1 MSQYGIGHIINKT
14 NGKTFIFKSKNLTKS
29 WENYHALLNENYHHN
44 NSLQKDWNE
53 LGSDCFVFEI
63 KEIVEENDDILTQKF
78 NYYIEN
84 NDNIYNNFI
93 LENIPFDYIIKIL
106 TDELYNIIG
115 ESQINPL
122 FLNKLATNYIG
133 EEYYPQIKNE
143 ALSSINNGE
152 VKKGEVDNLLDNI
165 ISDIIKNKKIEIEN
179 RKEKQF
185 KELYGIIGEN
195 ELSQSFLDLLKENDL
210 SSDIGLEIKSKM
222 VDLINNNL
230 NESVDVKI
238 NELINEQRN
247 IHDKQIESELL
258 SQLHDLTGE
267 LDLTQNY
274 VDKLYSKGLTPE
286 TGFIIRQNI
295 KKQIQNGEIKDEY
308 IKNILDKAL
317 DDESKRLTIENEN
330 KLIKYLYDFCGK
342 DSLSTQFK
350 SKLDIFSLNY
360 EKGYQIKEKIYSLI
374 KSHEITETSQIDTKI
389 DDLIENEVIK
399 ETENKN
405 KLFEQLYDIIGEN
418 QLNEEFKSKLKSYN
432 IDDEWGISLLNSLKN
447 DINTYNVKE
456 DFDFK
461 THIDNYILDKKQMD
475 LSNSLDEIFNSEE
488 LYSKLN
494 THFLNDDDA
503 ENIKSD
509 LMEITNSENIETIV
523 NLENNLDK
531 EINNR
536 INDKYNSIK
545 GQVLDLRENLLAD
558 LYQIYTD
565 EYVPKIKDN
574 TLSEESVNKIKTRLE
589 DVIKKDEIID
599 EKFNYK
605 IDELNSL
612 KEKTVKIAFKLLLDE
627 EKRIEN
633 EKLNKLRSELKEDLS
648 KLCENNETSFLAIKL
663 KEYELPQ
670 QYIKRTE
677 NKVIQLIDSQKVS
690 DKKFDSKLEELTF
703 YKENSLKDEIEK
715 VLSEF
720 KKSLD
725 DKLDDLYKITG
736 KEKLNTSF
744 LKSLSNKGLNQQAG
758 LKIKSEI
765 EQKIIND
772 KITTNIQSNVNNRLN
787 KMEIDK
793 NESLQLVDENIGI
806 DAKKFSFSRKLFKYN
821 LDSDIHGMSIKNSL
835 VYSIESGN
843 VNPENFDEMLEKEIN
858 NEIKRKNERLKD
870 NVDKIIGLNDV
881 NSSFAS
887 EISQYNLKISDAILI
902 RTEILSEINN
912 NTLKEDEVENKIN
925 ELIINKGNKRT
936 LELLISNVNDMI
948 GERTISQEFSQR
960 LSKHDLDNSD
970 GQDIKN
976 KIIKEINNG
985 KITSENL
992 EESIEMYIILLDK
1005 DYVKNEL
1012 NKLSSDQIDSILK
1025 KHSMSTFL
1033 PFKSSKINK
1042 LLDNVSLS
1050 DLKFDLAEYGNL
1062 KYKLKYSSNYM
1073 YGNSED
1079 KVNNF
1084 CTNCGEKLDK
1094 GAVFC
1099 SSCGTKIN

>member
-1 MSQYGIGHIINKT
+1 MSQYGIGYIINKNT
-14 NGKTFIFKSKNLTKS
+14 GKTYIFKSKDLTKT

-63 KEIVEENDDILTQKF
+63 KEIVEENDDILTLKF
-78 NYYIEN
+78 NNHLEN
-84 NDNIYNNFI
+84 NDYIYNNFI
-93 LENIPFDYIIKIL
+93 LENIPFDYIIKTI
-106 TDELYNIIG
+106 TEELYNVIG

-122 FLNKLATNYIG
+122 FSNKLSANNIG
-133 EEYYPQIKNE
+133 DEYYAQIKNQ

-152 VKKGEVDNLLDNI
+152 VKIGEVDNLLDNI
-165 ISDIIKNKKIEIEN
+165 ISDIVKNKKIEIEN
-179 RKEKQF
+179 KKETQF
-185 KELYGIIGEN
+185 KELYEIIGKN
-195 ELSQSFLDLLKENDL
+195 ELSPNFLDLLVQNDL

-238 NELINEQRN
+238 NELISEQRN
-247 IHDKQIESELL
+247 IHDKKIESELL
-258 SQLHDLTGE
+258 SQLQDLTGE
-267 LDLTQNY
+267 LDLTQGY
-274 VDKLYSKGLTPE
+274 VDKLNSKGLTPE

-295 KKQIQNGEIKDEY
+295 KKQIQNGEIKDKSIE
-308 IKNILDKAL
+308 NILDKAL
-317 DDESKRLTIENEN
+317 DDEFERLTIENEN
-330 KLIKYLYDFCGK
+330 KLTEYLYDFCGK

-350 SKLDIFSLNY
+350 SKLDIFGLKH
-360 EKGYQIKEKIYSLI
+360 EKGYQIKEEIYLLI
-374 KSHEITETSQIDTKI
+374 KSHEISETSQIDAKI
-389 DDLIENEVIK
+389 DELIEKEVIK
-399 ETENKN
+399 QTEIKN
-405 KLFEQLYDIIGEN
+405 NLFNELYAIVGEDKLND
-418 QLNEEFKSKLKSYN
+418 EFKSKLKSYN
-432 IDDEWGISLLNSLKN
+432 IDEEWGISLLNSLKK
-447 DINTYNVKE
+447 DINTHNIQE
-456 DFDFK
+456 GFDFK

-475 LSNSLDEIFNSEE
+475 LSNLLDEIFNSEE

-494 THFLNDDDA
+494 THFLNGDDA

-509 LMEITNSENIETIV
+509 LMEVTNSENIETIV

-545 GQVLDLRENLLAD
+545 DQVLDIRENLLTD
-558 LYQIYTD
+558 LYQNYKD
-565 EYVPKIKDN
+565 EYLPKINSN
-574 TLSEESVNKIKTRLE
+574 TLSEETVNKIKIYLE

-612 KEKTVKIAFKLLLDE
+612 KEKSVSTTFKLLIDE
-627 EKRIEN
+627 EKKLEN
-633 EKLNKLRSELKEDLS
+633 EKLNKLKSELKGDLS

-663 KEYELPQ
+663 KEYGLPQ

-690 DKKFDSKLEELTF
+690 DNKFDSKLEELTY
-703 YKENSLKDEIEK
+703 YKENSLKDEIQK
-715 VLSEF
+715 VLFEF
-720 KKSLD
+720 KQSID
-725 DKLDDLYKITG
+725 VKLENLYKITG
-736 KEKLNTSF
+736 KETLNNSF
-744 LKSLSNKGLNQQAG
+744 LNSLSNKGLNQQAG
-758 LKIKSEI
+758 LKIKSEL
-765 EQKIIND
+765 EQEIIND

-793 NESLQLVDENIGI
+793 NESLQLVDDKIGI

-821 LDSDIHGMSIKNSL
+821 LDSDIHGMSIKNSF

-925 ELIINKGNKRT
+925 ELIIDKGNKRT
-936 LELLISNVNDMI
+936 LELLISNVNEII
-948 GERTISQEFSQR
+948 GESTISQEFSQR
-960 LSKHDLDNSD
+960 LSQHDLDNSD
-970 GQDIKN
+970 GWEIKN
-976 KIIKEINNG
+976 KIIKEVNNG

-992 EESIEMYIILLDK
+992 EESIKQYISLFDK
-1005 DYVKNEL
+1005 NYVKNEMD
-1012 NKLSSDQIDSILK
+1012 KLSSDQIDLILK
-1025 KHSMSTFL
+1025 KYSMSTFL
-1033 PFKSSKINK
+1033 PFKSSKISK
-1042 LLDNVSLS
+1042 LLDNVLLS
-1050 DLKFDLAEYGNL
+1050 DLKIDLAECGSL
-1062 KYKLKYSSNYM
+1062 KYKLKYGSNYM
-1073 YGNSED
+1073 KSNSED
-1079 KVNNF
+1079 EFNF

-1094 GAVFC
+1094 GALFC